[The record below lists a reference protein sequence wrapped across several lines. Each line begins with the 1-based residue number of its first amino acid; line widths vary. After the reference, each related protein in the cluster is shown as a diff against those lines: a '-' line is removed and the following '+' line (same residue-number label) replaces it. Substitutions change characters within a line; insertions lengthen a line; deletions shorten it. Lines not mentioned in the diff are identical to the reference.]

1 MSITG
6 DNNYFEDF
14 VVGDRYIHPRGK
26 TVTEMDNVLFTNL
39 SMNTAAGHFDEH
51 MMSKVR
57 VGNFGMQRVVVG
69 SFTISL
75 VMGLTSE
82 DLSENALADVG
93 LDKLRLRTPVFHG
106 DTLYAESEVLEKRE
120 TDLFPG
126 AGIVRF
132 GVTGKNQRGD
142 VVFEGERLVAL
153 KKKAHYLDEDQRFG
167 V

>member
-1 MSITG
+1 MGITG
-6 DNNYFEDF
+6 TNNYFEDF

-51 MMSKVR
+51 MMSR
-57 VGNFGMQRVVVG
+57 VQVGSFGLKRVVVG

-75 VMGLTSE
+75 VIGLTSE
-82 DLSENALADVG
+82 DISENALADVG

-106 DTLYAESEVLEKRE
+106 DTLYAESEVLEKTE

-126 AGIVRF
+126 AGLVRF
-132 GVTGKNQRGD
+132 GIVGKNQTGA

-153 KKKAHYLDEDQRFG
+153 KKKAHYLEADQRFG